1 MSGPLNSIYSDL
13 GFALHLHTEALSRL
27 QEQAS
32 TGSRINRASDD
43 PSIAYRVLGLNSQ
56 ERFLAGYMDNISQA
70 VSTLEIS
77 LVVVEDMISQ
87 FADTKVLLTQIVSG
101 VYGQEGRERIA
112 EAINSTLEQ
121 VVSLANTK
129 HLNEHL
135 FGGGDTGSAPY
146 AVART
151 NGEITSVT
159 YQGSFENRKI
169 EVAAG
174 VQSSAFYVGDEI
186 FRSDSRGTPV
196 FLGDTGAKAG
206 TGTSSVTGDV
216 WLTVTYNEISEKY
229 ELSIDDGLTTFSP
242 DGTDDDKNLALTDSR
257 TGQVLYVDARE
268 INSTGVDM
276 VRVPGT
282 YDVFS
287 TLINIRDIL
296 KNQRGLSD
304 AQIQELRNNSIG
316 SLEEIRSFLT
326 GKSVSMGSRIGF
338 LEDIKGTVENI
349 KFGTEDET
357 TMLQEADIAQIAI
370 DISRREVLYQMSLL
384 VAGRLMSM
392 SLLDFII

>member
-56 ERFLAGYMDNISQA
+56 ERFLEGYMDNISQA

-77 LVVVEDMISQ
+77 MVVVEDMISQ

-101 VYGQEGRERIA
+101 VYGQGGRERIA

-146 AVART
+146 AVTRT

-159 YQGSFENRKI
+159 YQGSFENREI

-174 VQSSAFYVGDEI
+174 VQSSAFYVGDQI
-186 FRSDSRGTPV
+186 FRSDSRSTPV

-216 WLTVTYNEISEKY
+216 WLTVTYNETSEKY
-229 ELSIDDGLTTFSP
+229 ELSIDDGDNTVEVPTIGDVSNIAVENS
-242 DGTDDDKNLALTDSR
+242 DGD
-257 TGQVLYVDARE
+257 VLYVDATT
-268 INSTGVDM
+268 ISTGVDM

-282 YDVFS
+282 YDTFN

-304 AQIQELRNNSIG
+304 AQLQELRNNSIG
-316 SLEEIRSFLT
+316 SLEEIRSLLT
-326 GKSVSMGSRIGF
+326 EKSVSMGSRIGF
-338 LEDIKGTVENI
+338 LEDMKGTVENI

-370 DISRREVLYQMSLL
+370 DISRREVLYQMSLS